1 MFAHSGRWSNAMTDV
16 ARDDLVRSETNVHV
30 VVLWNCSLCSDK
42 DDDEALEH

>member
-1 MFAHSGRWSNAMTDV
+1 MTDV